1 MLKRFVGCIVLLS
14 ATSVFGADKA
24 ADKAKEEQIQLKVA
38 MNKIYQSLQELL
50 PLSIEPGG
58 FKHATQQKKV
68 KAALQTLSTEAK
80 WIRQHAAPQ
89 DQGFA
94 FLSESLASDATGA
107 YRHFTQGRTAESQFL
122 IRHVT
127 ENCIA
132 CHSRLPSSDAHPS
145 KTLFTKID
153 AKRFN
158 KDQRA
163 LLLIATRQ
171 FDDAMKTFEDMFN
184 DPTFLKSQAVLLNP
198 FLDYLSVAVRVRG
211 DYGRARGTM
220 EKVLAHGSLP
230 DRIADDV
237 RMWVVALKALE
248 KNPPAGGD
256 KLETAKAL
264 MANGKKEMEYPTDRS
279 GLIYYLAASGLLN
292 QYIHDDKPTDPKK
305 LGEAYYLLGMAETV
319 TGRSYWLSQTDRF
332 LEAAIRT
339 APSAPY
345 ARKAFNLL
353 EENIVMGYSGS
364 SGTHIPADVQA
375 KLKELGRLV
384 RGDQAKSK

>member
-1 MLKRFVGCIVLLS
+1 MLNRIVWGMAFV
-14 ATSVFGADKA
+14 SVTALGAQTAEDTA
-24 ADKAKEEQIQLKVA
+24 QLKVA
-38 MNKIYQSLQELL
+38 MNKIYHSLQDLL
-50 PLSIEPGG
+50 PLSLEPGG
-58 FKHATQQKKV
+58 FKHASQQRKV
-68 KAALQTLSTEAK
+68 KAALQTLSSEAK
-80 WIRQHAAPQ
+80 WIRQHAAPE

-94 FLSESLASDATGA
+94 FLSESLAADAAGA
-107 YRHFTQGRTAESQFL
+107 YRHFNEGRTAESQFL

-132 CHSRLPSSDAHPS
+132 CHSRLPSGDAHPS
-145 KTLFTKID
+145 KTLFNSID
-153 AKRFN
+153 AKRLN

-184 DPTFLKSQAVLLNP
+184 DPSFLKSQAVLLNP
-198 FLDYLSVAVRVRG
+198 FLDYLSIAVRVKG
-211 DYGRARGTM
+211 DYARARATM
-220 EKVLAHGSLP
+220 EKVLTRTELP
-230 DRIADDV
+230 ERVGDDV
-237 RMWVVALKALE
+237 RMWVASLKQLE
-248 KNPPAGGD
+248 KNPPVGGD
-256 KLETAKAL
+256 KLEKAKEL

-292 QYIHDDKPTDPKK
+292 QYIHDDKPSDPKK

-319 TGRSYWLSQTDRF
+319 TGRSYWLSQTDRY

-353 EENIVMGYSGS
+353 EENVVMGYSGS

-384 RGDQAKSK
+384 RGDQAKGK